1 MPVMRVNK
9 NKNYT
14 AMSNTHLRDL
24 NLSLKARGLLSTILS
39 LPENWNYSIGGL
51 VAICKENE
59 SSVKSG
65 LNELKNAGYMV
76 VEKLYSDESGTGKF
90 KYIYNI
96 FENPEDS
103 EELRNEI
110 AKKEKRRASRG
121 ANPPVESLQ
130 VESPQVEPHPLNKYT
145 DILNTDIL
153 NKEEL
158 NTDKDNKASTKVEV
172 QYNKVA
178 KPCNVTI
185 PYNYTQ
191 EQFEV
196 FIESKVQKLINQ
208 ISQGEGSDSI
218 KKISDIISYF
228 YKKYYEVIGERHP
241 LLSDVAY
248 TGIIAKLLE
257 PIDII
262 YENGYRLDFE
272 TYEALIDR
280 FFMTD
285 YGERSG
291 NYTDYRIGYFF
302 SDRVLE
308 NLYYREL
315 Y

>member
-9 NKNYT
+9 NRNYT
-14 AMSNTHLRDL
+14 TMSNVHLRDL

-39 LPENWNYSIGGL
+39 LPDNWNYSISGL
-51 VAICKENE
+51 ASICKENE
-59 SSVKSG
+59 TCIKSG
-65 LNELKNAGYMV
+65 LNELKKAGYMV

-121 ANPPVESLQ
+121 ANPPVES
-130 VESPQVEPHPLNKYT
+130 PQVEPHPLNKYT

-172 QYNKVA
+172 QYNKVT

-262 YENGYRLDFE
+262 QESGYRLDSE